1 MEIMLTLA
9 LFAPVIW
16 LLERTHRRTRD
27 LPRIPFGADA
37 ESLATAEYRRQ
48 LAELRAM
55 RELFA
60 EPDAPPRPPAPTT
73 TVTTV
78 RPAQGATAMHR
89 LQRTLGVSH
98 TPLGGW
104 AGSATTM
111 KPC

>member
-1 MEIMLTLA
+1 MEILLTLA
-9 LFAPVIW
+9 FFAPFVW

-37 ESLATAEYRRQ
+37 ESLAAGEYRRQ
-48 LAELRAM
+48 IAELRSM
-55 RELFA
+55 RQLMA
-60 EPDAPPRPPAPTT
+60 EPDASPPPPLVTPPVTAVRPAPTA
-73 TVTTV
+73 TVL
-78 RPAQGATAMHR
+78 QR
-89 LQRTLGVSH
+89 LERTLGVSH

>member
-60 EPDAPPRPPAPTT
+60 EPDAPPRLPAPTP
-73 TVTTV
+73 V

-104 AGSATTM
+104 EGSATTM

>member
-55 RELFA
+55 RELS
-60 EPDAPPRPPAPTT
+60 PNRTHPRGSPAL
-73 TVTTV
+73 TTV